1 MNVCRRYVQWWIKEN
16 LNRFFFVEGN
26 ETLICCKHGILFCL
40 CCRTVLYII
49 KNKVIDTTQLY
60 DNNNSVV
67 LLNYQPIMCTKH
79 RNKAIDDV
87 YCRIS
92 LENEKIYYKIQRV
105 FCIHAII
112 LLYFEKRLQM
122 SFLKYIKEVR
132 KQSLWVKRNLRK
144 HYVYHTQLSVDEE

>member
-1 MNVCRRYVQWWIKEN
+1 MNCV
-16 LNRFFFVEGN
+16 
-26 ETLICCKHGILFCL
+26 KHGILFCL
-40 CCRTVLYII
+40 YCQTVLYII

-60 DNNNSVV
+60 DNNHSVV
-67 LLNYQPIMCTKH
+67 LLNYQPIMCTQH

-132 KQSLWVKRNLRK
+132 KQSL
-144 HYVYHTQLSVDEE
+144 